1 VPRRR
6 AGHLASTRSYR
17 RIHPGA
23 VHETILALEARI
35 AAYFPQSGLR
45 KVARELIEVSGDTTS
60 RIVRIRRRS
69 TAVRVVAWILCLA
82 IAVILLTIPFTLR
95 PGKVETLADAVQ
107 ILEAALSASFFIGAC
122 VLFLLTWE
130 SRMRHQRTMEAIH
143 ELRAMAHVVDM
154 HQLTKDPPMLLGM
167 DGATALA
174 PAPART
180 CEGTAAPEVSQPVVT
195 PVALAAVTRTYTP
208 FELQRYLDYCTEMLA
223 LISKVAVLYAQDT
236 TDAATIAVID
246 EIEELTNGLSRKIWQ
261 KIVLIQRGAAGLSV
275 PPSLEP
281 ARIPPQTVAT
291 S

>member
-1 VPRRR
+1 MPRRK
-6 AGHLASTRSYR
+6 SKSTPNTRSYR

-35 AAYFPQSGLR
+35 ARYFPQSGLR
-45 KVARELIEVSGDTTS
+45 KVAHELIDVSGDTTS

-69 TAVRVVAWILCLA
+69 TAIRVVAWVLCA
-82 IAVILLTIPFTLR
+82 VVAVILLTIPFTMR
-95 PGKVETLADAVQ
+95 PGKVETVAEGVQ
-107 ILEAALSASFFIGAC
+107 VLEAALSSSFFIGAC

-167 DGATALA
+167 DGA
-174 PAPART
+174 PAPSERI
-180 CEGTAAPEVSQPVVT
+180 EPNGTAAPEVPPPPHSP
-195 PVALAAVTRTYTP
+195 PRTYTP

-223 LISKVAVLYAQDT
+223 LISKVAVLYVQDT
-236 TDAATIAVID
+236 TDSTTIAAID
-246 EIEELTNGLSRKIWQ
+246 EIEELTNGLTRKIWQ
-261 KIVLIQRGAAGLSV
+261 KIILIQRAVPGLNV